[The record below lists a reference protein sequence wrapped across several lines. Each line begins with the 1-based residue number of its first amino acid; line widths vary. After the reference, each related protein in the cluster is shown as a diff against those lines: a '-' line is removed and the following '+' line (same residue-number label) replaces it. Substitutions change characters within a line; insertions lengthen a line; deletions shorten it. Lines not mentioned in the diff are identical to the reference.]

1 MIQGNNHRL
10 IIDKGVVFNKGQIWF
25 EDHDLLLEKHSSLL
39 PKAAAK
45 FLLERIVC
53 SRKISML

>member
-1 MIQGNNHRL
+1 MSKDVHIMIQGNNHRL
-10 IIDKGVVFNKGQIWF
+10 IIDKDVVLQ
-25 EDHDLLLEKHSSLL
+25 
-39 PKAAAK
+39 KAAAK